1 MGNRTKTNR
10 GAVEAAGSAGSR
22 ERDNS
27 WRECPREG
35 EMGAL
40 RRKRPRRRQKRGKRE
55 SAEREEVREQGSTA
69 PRGQR
74 RRCRRKTA
82 PGEQRGGSQR
92 LYPRREPTGQLRPA
106 LPLLTWEPETKGG
119 LPPGAGSASSPAC

>member
-1 MGNRTKTNR
+1 MLLGNLSGEGKKTGMKENKTTHGWRDTAVGNRTKRNR
-10 GAVEAAGSAGSR
+10 GAVEAAGSVGSR
-22 ERDNS
+22 ARDDS

-40 RRKRPRRRQKRGKRE
+40 RRKRPRRRQKRGKQE

-82 PGEQRGGSQR
+82 PGEQ
-92 LYPRREPTGQLRPA
+92 
-106 LPLLTWEPETKGG
+106 
-119 LPPGAGSASSPAC
+119 